1 MPESLEVGQRENDYH
16 IVEMEELP
24 NLLTVRPDTTWEKE
38 GRQDAVV
45 RADLLGVGC
54 TDNPWRQRFL

>member
-16 IVEMEELP
+16 TVETEELP
-24 NLLTVRPDTTWEKE
+24 NLTVRPDTTWKKG

-45 RADLLGVGC
+45 RAGCVGG
-54 TDNPWRQRFL
+54 WLHR